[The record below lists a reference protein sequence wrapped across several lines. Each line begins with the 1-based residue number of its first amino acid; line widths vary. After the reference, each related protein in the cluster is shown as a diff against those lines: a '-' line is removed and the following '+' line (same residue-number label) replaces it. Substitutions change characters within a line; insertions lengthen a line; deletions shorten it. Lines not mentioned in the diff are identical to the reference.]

1 MARPGYG
8 NSRKDDCNR
17 HLSEILLFWS
27 LLILAALD
35 LFGPATIHAA
45 MAEENDFF
53 GEESENV
60 FLTGR
65 GFVEMEG
72 FHRSHRELKDED
84 RVIKTEIRSHLEVRY
99 GSEDR
104 FAFMAADLYQLP
116 QALGND
122 TDTLYYYAEDSG
134 TDRNLRIYGREAEAH
149 FNELYVNFSFDRIRL
164 RAGNQKYAWGT
175 ADFFNPTA
183 YANPYDLREL
193 IFKDEEEL
201 KLGIPS
207 LSAMAF
213 ADNFTLEAILA
224 PVHVPTLLPTTDQ
237 FWAIRRV
244 EGFFPVVIDDTQ
256 ALDPILKNSGWGLR
270 LSATRGNTDVS
281 FSAWRGPDREPVLL
295 PAGVVVEPGEPV
307 ALIVQPD
314 YHVIHALGADITM
327 NTDALVFQAEVSWSP
342 DKRSFVRQN
351 LSDIAGITFP
361 FEVEKSGYLAVAVGA
376 NWFVPLSRLIDGH
389 TGQSVLSV
397 EWYQSRFFK
406 KGLNPPL
413 LPDMLTCRYED
424 SFLEDL
430 LYTEITYIYEDR
442 HGGRIFWPMLGLD
455 FQNGFTLEVSYAAIE
470 GKGSG
475 SWENDSLFYY
485 FRDNDMVM
493 AKVRYAF

>member
-1 MARPGYG
+1 MAARKHGKSPGDDRGRP
-8 NSRKDDCNR
+8 
-17 HLSEILLFWS
+17 LAAPLLFCC
-27 LLILAALD
+27 LLILAALG
-35 LFGPATIHAA
+35 LFQPAVIFSA

-53 GEESENV
+53 GEESEDN
-60 FLTGR
+60 FLTWR

-72 FHRSHRELKDED
+72 FFRTREEFQDED
-84 RVIKTEIRSHLEVRY
+84 RVVKNEIRSHLEVRY
-99 GSEDR
+99 GSDDR
-104 FAFMAADLYQLP
+104 FAFMAADLYLLP
-116 QALGND
+116 QALGNE
-122 TDTLYYYAEDSG
+122 TDTVYYYDEDSG
-134 TDRNLRIYGREAEAH
+134 IDRNLRIYGREAEAQ
-149 FNELYVNFSFDRIRL
+149 FNELYVNCSFDRIRL

-213 ADNFTLEAILA
+213 TDAFTLEAVLA

-256 ALDPILKNSGWGLR
+256 ALDPTLENTGWGLR
-270 LSATRGNTDVS
+270 LSATRGNTDIS
-281 FSAWRGPDREPVLL
+281 FSAWRGPDHDPVLL

-307 ALIVQPD
+307 ALLIRPD
-314 YHVIHALGADITM
+314 YHVIHALGADVTM
-327 NTDALVFQAEVSWSP
+327 NTDAFVFQAEASWSP
-342 DKRSFVRQN
+342 DKCSFVRQD
-351 LSDIAGITFP
+351 LTDIAGITFP
-361 FEVEKSGYLAVAVGA
+361 FEVEKSDYLAFAVGA
-376 NWFVPLSRLIDGH
+376 NWFVPLGRLIDGH

-406 KGLNPPL
+406 EGLNPPL
-413 LPDMLTCRYED
+413 LPDMFTCRYED
-424 SFLEDL
+424 SFLDDL
-430 LYTEITYIYEDR
+430 LYTEITFIYEDR
-442 HGGRIFWPMLGLD
+442 HGGTIFWPMIGLD
-455 FQNGFTLEVSYAAIE
+455 FQNGFTLEVSYAGIDGE
-470 GKGSG
+470 GSG

-493 AKVRYAF
+493 AKVRYVF